1 MVLEPWAEHKAH
13 PIHDSK
19 EKLEAQH
26 WKTAKLLELPP
37 SPMEAANPGTREV
50 GRWGGAG
57 AKRPR
62 NQVTSRHVLPLCS
75 CPEPCCPGR
84 AAGTR
89 RKGSSQQRGPGGRGI
104 QLSAGVLSQPGIPS
118 RRRDQILFPVSF
130 ESNSFASKPISIEN
144 LA

>member
-1 MVLEPWAEHKAH
+1 MVLEPRAEHKANL
-13 PIHDSK
+13 IHDSK